1 MGEALECPIYSG
13 TEEKGA
19 LAGPRGYGFS
29 WKYPHSPF
37 FQMLEASSWVKRKDQ
52 DQLPPLFAMGS
63 PDSLSYCCSTGI
75 SQLSK

>member
-1 MGEALECPIYSG
+1 MGEALECPIYSR

-52 DQLPPLFAMGS
+52 D
-63 PDSLSYCCSTGI
+63 
-75 SQLSK
+75 